1 MKILAIIGSP
11 RKGNS
16 YKITQQVESEIKKLD
31 DDVNF
36 EYIFLSEADIK
47 PCKGCFLCLSKG
59 EQFCPLKDD
68 REEIVEKIL
77 NSDGF
82 ILVSPVYVMHVTGL
96 MKNFIDRLA
105 YICHR
110 PAFFNQH
117 ALAISTTGALGL
129 KDVLNYLADVARVW
143 MANSVVKLGL
153 ETPPHK
159 VNAINLDQT
168 VDKKVV
174 KSAKKFYENIKFQ
187 KHLSPSLM
195 QVIQFRAQQA
205 IFSLPDSEDKTPLS
219 ADYRFYQNLS
229 DKKFYIDRNVNVFKN
244 MLGWIVGKIVALQS
258 KKGIKELE
266 KIYLENT
273 KSVL

>member
-16 YKITQQVESEIKKLD
+16 YKITQQVESEMKKLD
-31 DDVNF
+31 NDVSF
-36 EYIFLSEADIK
+36 EYIFLSDMDIQ

-59 EQFCPLKDD
+59 EEFCPLKDD
-68 REEIVEKIL
+68 RDAIAEKML

-96 MKNFIDRLA
+96 MKNFIDRMA
-105 YICHR
+105 YVCHR

-117 ALAISTTGALGL
+117 AMAISTTGALGL

-153 ETPPHK
+153 ESPPHK
-159 VNAINLDQT
+159 ANAMNLDQT

-174 KSAKKFYENIKFQ
+174 KSAKTFYENIKFQ
-187 KHLSPSLM
+187 KHRSPSLM

-205 IFSLPDSEDKTPLS
+205 IFTLPDSQEKTPLS
-219 ADYRFYQNLS
+219 ADYRFYQKLS
-229 DKKFYIDRNVNVFKN
+229 GKKFYVDRNVNMYKN
-244 MLGWIVGKIVALQS
+244 MIGWIVGKIVAWQS

-266 KIYLENT
+266 EIYSKNT
-273 KSVL
+273 KG